1 MTVGICGLGLIGGS
15 MAKAYK
21 ANGHTVYGF
30 DKDSNTL
37 GYASLAS
44 IIDGELNTDTIK
56 GCELIF
62 IALYPIATVE
72 YLKSIAPYIDSHT
85 TVIDLCGTKR
95 LVCNEGFALAEK
107 YGFNFVGGHPM
118 AGTQY
123 SGIKHS
129 KATLFKNAPMV
140 LVPKVFDDISY
151 LDKIKKLLEP
161 AGFGSLSITTAEDH
175 DSTIA
180 FTSQLAHI
188 VSNAYVKS
196 PTAENHKGFSAG
208 SYKDLT
214 RVAWLNENMWSELF
228 LENRDNILF
237 EIDTII
243 ESLSKYKNAIEDDNI
258 EELTLLLRNG
268 RLAKEKIDG

>member
-243 ESLSKYKNAIEDDNI
+243 ESLSKYKNAIENDNI